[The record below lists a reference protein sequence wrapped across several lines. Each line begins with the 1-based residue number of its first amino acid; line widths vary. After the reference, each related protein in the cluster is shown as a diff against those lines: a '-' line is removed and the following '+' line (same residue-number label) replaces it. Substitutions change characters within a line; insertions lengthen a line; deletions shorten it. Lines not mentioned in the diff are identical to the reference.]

1 MPIYVGDNVLTEVT
15 DNSNNVL
22 EVSGNYAAIER
33 CNCQGGRSAGDWS
46 AATEVEFN
54 AVANTN
60 NDSGG
65 LSGARFTAPYDG
77 TYWVYAWFMV
87 DAEGAWNN
95 KYWRIWVN
103 GATTKQVSIY
113 MSNGANGYYK
123 ESQSGIIVN
132 LDAGDYV
139 SCANYTTRL
148 YGASTA
154 YNRFVVTFL
163 G

>member
-33 CNCQGGRSAGDWS
+33 CNCQGGRSGGAWS
-46 AATEVEFN
+46 AASEYEFD
-54 AVANTN
+54 AIANTN

-87 DAEGAWNN
+87 NTGGPYNN

-103 GATTKQVSIY
+103 GATGKQVSIY
-113 MSNGANGYYK
+113 MSNGGNYK

-139 SCANYTTRL
+139 SCRNYTTAL
-148 YGASTA
+148 YGSSTA
-154 YNRFVVTFL
+154 YSRFVVTFL